1 MQQTIR
7 IGSRESKL
15 AIAQTQLVMQEL
27 RRQHPQFHWELV
39 PMKTTGDRILDRT
52 LDQIGGKGL
61 FVKELDQALSRGEID
76 FAVHSLKDM
85 PMQEAKEL
93 PIAAFFRRGD
103 PRDALV
109 LPESGISCPA
119 CIGSSSARRR
129 LQLLRLFPGVQVESI
144 RGNVLTRL
152 NKLEIRE
159 VDALVLAA
167 AGLQRLG
174 LAHRISRYFPV
185 TEMLPAAG
193 QGILAVQ
200 SRRGERET
208 LLACLDD
215 PDTRTAALAERS
227 FVRALDGGC
236 SSPVAAYA
244 QVSGNE
250 IKLTGLYWRSGETY
264 WVDSRSGP
272 RDKAEQIG
280 NQLAERMQKEAV

>member
-1 MQQTIR
+1 MEQTIR
-7 IGSRESKL
+7 IGSRESNL

-27 RRQHPQFHWELV
+27 KRQHPQLHLELV

-61 FVKELDQALSRGEID
+61 FVKELDQALSRGDID
-76 FAVHSLKDM
+76 LAVHSLKDM
-85 PMQEAKEL
+85 PMEESEEF

-109 LPESGISCPA
+109 LPLSGMPSPS

-129 LQLLRLFPGVQVESI
+129 LQLLRLFPGVRVESI

-152 NKLEIRE
+152 NKLESGE
-159 VDALVLAA
+159 VDALILAA
-167 AGLQRLG
+167 AGLKRLG
-174 LAHRISRYFPV
+174 LEHRIARYFSV

-200 SRRGERET
+200 SRRGAWGT
-208 LLACLDD
+208 LLTGIDD

-244 QVSGNE
+244 QVCGNE
-250 IKLTGLYWRSGETY
+250 IELTGLYWNSGEAY
-264 WVDSRSGP
+264 WVNRMSGH
-272 RDKAEQIG
+272 RDDAEQLG
-280 NQLAERMQKEAV
+280 NRLAENMQKEAV